1 MKKKSLFKAS
11 FEESLNLE
19 NDSLRELNQKSYE
32 DLLKYFE
39 NGGPSRKFKATYFFL
54 SLFFP
59 IGVNYLFY
67 FLVQV
72 VAGQKQFMGYPTL
85 GYSILPFWLFWVFLI
100 TWLIVI
106 LLGRFYYQRFILAYR
121 MQLHIQ
127 FTSMLW
133 LLIEVNLVF
142 ISIYTPTFT
151 LIGVIALY
159 LILIMLGY
167 LMLTAQ
173 SRRLRRLLYGEDS
186 PTSLVEKFVKVLTII
201 GTGLLGLAYIIN
213 FLMKIFSI
221 SLSVNVE
228 YYLFSLAWP
237 AINITVLALFIFVQ
251 LSHFLPAYYKLKY
264 PEQYRK
270 YEGKSLEE
278 WYGKKYLKKHKELTA
293 HD

>member
-19 NDSLRELNQKSYE
+19 NDSLRELNKGSYE
-32 DLLKYFE
+32 GTLKYFE
-39 NGGPSRKFKATYFFL
+39 NGGPSTEFKVTYFFL
-54 SLFFP
+54 SLLYP
-59 IGVNYLFY
+59 IGTSLLISL
-67 FLVQV
+67 LVQV
-72 VAGQKQFMGYPTL
+72 SAKQEQFMGYPTL
-85 GYSILPFWLFWVFLI
+85 RYSFQPFWLFLAA
-100 TWLIVI
+100 WLIII
-106 LLGRFYYQRFILAYR
+106 LLGKLLNQRFILAYR
-121 MQLHIQ
+121 IQ
-127 FTSMLW
+127 FHAQFTAILW
-133 LLIEVNLVF
+133 LIIEINLFF
-142 ISIYTPTFT
+142 ISVYTPTFT

-237 AINITVLALFIFVQ
+237 AINIAVLALFIFVQ